1 MKTKIRTFIGII
13 ALGIIGLVNIN
24 ATTDNRGEVNVK
36 VVSGKVESLTSESW
50 MLGDIYRTILAQ
62 NEAMES
68 GKVIEVES
76 SLNNERN
83 FFKAAESLTAFGV
96 DREIEKYA
104 DKQIAL
110 EEIRNQR

>member
-13 ALGIIGLVNIN
+13 ALGIIALVNIN
-24 ATTDNRGEVNVK
+24 ATTDNRSEVNAK

-50 MLGDIYRTILAQ
+50 MLGDIYRTILAE
-62 NEAMES
+62 NEALES
-68 GKVIEVES
+68 EKVIEVEN

-83 FFKAAESLTAFGV
+83 FFKAAESLTVSGV
-96 DREIEKYA
+96 EREIEKYA